1 MFWVILTI
9 ALLLSVALIVMVLLQ
24 PSKGGGITA
33 AFGGIGGSIGST
45 FGQRRTLEF
54 LGKATTWTAAGIA
67 LLCIVANLFFIPSS
81 GTTQQPVTTGAKA
94 PAAGVQQQAPV
105 VPTPQAPS
113 APATGGQQ
121 QEGGQ
126 GAQQQPTEQPPAN
139 NNGGN

>member
-67 LLCIVANLFFIPSS
+67 LLCILANLFFIPSS
-81 GTTQQPVTTGAKA
+81 GTAQQPVTTGATA

-105 VPTPQAPS
+105 PTPQAPS
-113 APATGGQQ
+113 APAAGGQQ

-126 GAQQQPTEQPPAN
+126 GAQQQPAEQPPAN
-139 NNGGN
+139 NGGN